1 MPFLFFLFF
10 SRILLIS
17 SFLSFLLSSNSI
29 PNPRAPSFSLF
40 FGAAEEVEAFACMTL
55 GMRVVQQIPDLHE
68 PKWDGCVWFSKSS
81 PKGPSF

>member
-1 MPFLFFLFF
+1 
-10 SRILLIS
+10 
-17 SFLSFLLSSNSI
+17 
-29 PNPRAPSFSLF
+29 
-40 FGAAEEVEAFACMTL
+40 VEAFACMTL